1 MHVLTTAPFPHRCAE
16 LYESL
21 HEARLWMSAGNTTS
35 SIHFDTHENYM
46 LQLDGSKDVYM
57 YCSSP
62 TAAFHADDLPHC
74 MLIAS
79 LIAYCSS
86 PTAAFH
92 LSSLSVHTFAQLG
105 AEMRLPLLPD

>member
-62 TAAFHADDLPHC
+62 TAAFHADCLPHC
-74 MLIAS
+74 IL
-79 LIAYCSS
+79 LE
-86 PTAAFH
+86 PN
-92 LSSLSVHTFAQLG
+92 G
-105 AEMRLPLLPD
+105 RLPSLFPLRSHLCPIRC

>member
-1 MHVLTTAPFPHRCAE
+1 MTTGGRRCAE

-62 TAAFHADDLPHC
+62 TAAFH
-74 MLIAS
+74 
-79 LIAYCSS
+79 
-86 PTAAFH
+86 

>member
-1 MHVLTTAPFPHRCAE
+1 
-16 LYESL
+16 
-21 HEARLWMSAGNTTS
+21 
-35 SIHFDTHENYM
+35 
-46 LQLDGSKDVYM
+46 
-57 YCSSP
+57 
-62 TAAFHADDLPHC
+62 

-105 AEMRLPLLPD
+105 AEMRLPLLPN